1 MQQNVQK
8 MANLLV
14 EGGLSDI
21 TSPAFQKLQTEMTRK
36 VSRKEAGGGGL
47 KPLACCWLTVLL
59 NGVLTRVIQC
69 RAEAAQPPV
78 CSRQASLCAI
88 CLCLGARVLQ
98 SLDPAQF

>member
-47 KPLACCWLTVLL
+47 KPLACC
-59 NGVLTRVIQC
+59 
-69 RAEAAQPPV
+69 
-78 CSRQASLCAI
+78 
-88 CLCLGARVLQ
+88 
-98 SLDPAQF
+98 